1 MKTFLRKTLIT
12 LTALTTLFIVSGFIL
27 PEVAEARVGD
37 PVPAASIEAEKQQNP
52 SAPRKQDDPGF
63 WGGILWGFAAGIAGL
78 FLEFFGLLTGIAG
91 GLLNGVI
98 HYTVVNVSQ
107 NYNNLTPLSETWIVV
122 RDIAN
127 IGFIFLLLYAA
138 INTIIGRASDYQKI
152 VVNVIVVALLINF
165 SLFFTRVVIDAS
177 NILAITFYDASA
189 PGALLGQQ
197 PESNALPGAINTII
211 GRVSDNQQAINTGLS
226 NQFMRYLNLQNL
238 WNVKETISYDII
250 ISIGV
255 FGSILLVVT
264 AFVFFAMTMMFIVR
278 YVVLMLVLILSPLAM
293 VSYILPQAEDVR
305 KKWMDA
311 LVGQAFFAPI
321 FLFFTWISLRILDGV
336 MLAFGA
342 ATDTNGNPVIIK
354 EKLSG
359 LVIGDQPLDLDAFEL
374 IINFIIVIVLM
385 VSAMTI
391 SKDWANKAGN
401 GMSSVTSWITGKAG
415 NMSIGAVGWL
425 GRNTVGRAGHA
436 LGESK
441 KFKDWAVY
449 GNKKQKAAANFAL
462 MSGRYLGNSSFDA
475 RGTSLGSTLGA
486 GKAGGK
492 KGFTGFIKKKSDDE
506 TNFAESLGPTEAE
519 KAVAR
524 EKLKAAKEAYEDIKK
539 KMPKDSPEV
548 VAAKNSLDLAQS
560 EVDRLEGVKNE
571 DIEKMKKAEKNSDP
585 AVVAAKEA
593 EKEAEKNMR
602 DREEEQKQ
610 ADDAVKDAE
619 KKMSEDPLLK
629 QELALDAEINRK
641 EEELKNTVIN
651 GSRKIKEEELAMK
664 KLELEQVRKT
674 AAEARKRIEN
684 DIETKR
690 DDARKAREEF
700 EKAKDAVQ
708 KTKLAREN
716 AEKAIDARYEKMKKD
731 GTFASLGDK
740 RKEAYA
746 KSVENSPMAKFWG
759 YNYEAAAKIRE
770 GKKPIDVIREF
781 FDENKPKAGDA
792 GSEGE
797 KGGEKK

>member
-1 MKTFLRKTLIT
+1 MKAFLRKTLIT

-27 PEVAEARVGD
+27 PEVAAGNEEDNNAEIAANIAEWILIPG
-37 PVPAASIEAEKQQNP
+37 PKAFSSAASYIWSTSWWQSMLQ
-52 SAPRKQDDPGF
+52 GF
-63 WGGILWGFAAGIAGL
+63 FAGL
-78 FLEFFGLLTGIAG
+78 AGLVLEFLGMFVGVAG
-91 GLLNGVI
+91 NLLNGVI

-107 NYNNLTPLSETWIVV
+107 NYNDLKPLSETWRVV

-197 PESNALPGAINTII
+197 PESNALAGK
-211 GRVSDNQQAINTGLS
+211 AINTGLS

-238 WNVKETISYDII
+238 WNVKETISYGKI
-250 ISIGV
+250 ISIGL
-255 FGSILLVVT
+255 FGSILLLVT
-264 AFVFFAMTMMFIVR
+264 AFVFFAMAMMFIVR

-293 VSYILPQAEDVR
+293 ISYILPQAEGVR

-354 EKLSG
+354 EKLTG
-359 LVIGDQPLDLDAFEL
+359 LVIGENPLDLDAFQL
-374 IINFIIVIVLM
+374 ILNFIIAIVLM

-415 NMSIGAVGWL
+415 NISIGAAGWL
-425 GRNTVGRAGHA
+425 GRNTMGRVGRA
-436 LGESK
+436 LGEHEK
-441 KFKDWAVY
+441 IKNLAKN
-449 GNKKQKAAANFAL
+449 GNVVARFLGRTAL
-462 MSGRYLGNSSFDA
+462 KSGRYVGNSSFDA

-486 GKAGGK
+486 GKASGTG
-492 KGFTGFIKKKSDDE
+492 GFTGFIKKKSEDE
-506 TNFAESLGPTEAE
+506 KKFAESLEPSEDV

-524 EKLKAAKEAYEDIKK
+524 EELKAAKKAYEEIKK
-539 KMPKDSPEV
+539 KMPEDSTEV
-548 VAAKNSLDLAQS
+548 LDAKKRLDLAQS
-560 EVDRLEGVKNE
+560 EVDRLEGVKND
-571 DIEKMKKAEKNSDP
+571 DIERRKKAEKNSDP
-585 AVVAAKEA
+585 AAVAAKEA
-593 EKEAEKNMR
+593 EKNEEDRREK
-602 DREEEQKQ
+602 EEQARK
-610 ADDAVKDAE
+610 AVEDAR
-619 KKMSEDPLLK
+619 KKMSEDPILK
-629 QELALDAEINRK
+629 QELALDAEIKRK
-641 EEELKNTVIN
+641 EEELNDTVPFE
-651 GSRKIKEEELAMK
+651 SRKIKEEELAIK
-664 KLELEQVRKT
+664 KHELELVRKT
-674 AAEARKRIEN
+674 AAEVRKRIEN
-684 DIETKR
+684 DIETKE
-690 DDARKAREEF
+690 DDARKASEEL
-700 EKAKDAVQ
+700 EKAVEAVRE
-708 KTKLAREN
+708 TKLAKDK
-716 AEKAIDARYEKMKKD
+716 AEKAIDERYEKMKKD
-731 GTFASLGDK
+731 GTFTSLGDK

-746 KSVENSPMAKFWG
+746 EIIQNSWVAKFGG
-759 YNYEAAAKIRE
+759 YNYVAAAQIRKGKKSIKDQIRE
-770 GKKPIDVIREF
+770 MLDEDKPKEEKAD
-781 FDENKPKAGDA
+781 KAGDA